1 MGTTIFLS
9 KRPPLIVSY
18 KRWDTGS
25 KTRYQEKK
33 LPRNIAKATFP
44 GRQRKAVG
52 GDASGRAVRR
62 AIAVM
67 SVLIRRG
74 SAGYQ
79 LGAALAMETSLGV
92 LVI

>member
-1 MGTTIFLS
+1 M
-9 KRPPLIVSY
+9 
-18 KRWDTGS
+18 
-25 KTRYQEKK
+25 
-33 LPRNIAKATFP
+33 FP

-62 AIAVM
+62 AVAVM

-79 LGAALAMETSLGV
+79 LGAALAMESSYASEAVSNLDS
-92 LVI
+92 